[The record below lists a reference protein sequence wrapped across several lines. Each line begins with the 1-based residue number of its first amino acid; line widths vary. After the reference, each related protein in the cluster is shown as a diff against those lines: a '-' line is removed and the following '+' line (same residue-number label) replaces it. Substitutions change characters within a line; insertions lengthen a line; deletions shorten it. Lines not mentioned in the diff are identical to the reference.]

1 MKTFYSLIIPT
12 YTERSNLKL
21 NSNKII
27 ILLEDKVIFWKQ
39 QGTVSSLTAKP
50 KFSGVSGVAWLVLLN
65 CQCLVIKLVI
75 FSIFEEV
82 SLAVRILHCS
92 VEIVRDSGPVA
103 AIKK

>member
-1 MKTFYSLIIPT
+1 M
-12 YTERSNLKL
+12 
-21 NSNKII
+21 
-27 ILLEDKVIFWKQ
+27 IFWIQK
-39 QGTVSSLTAKP
+39 GTVSFLTAKP
-50 KFSGVSGVAWLVLLN
+50 VFSRVSGVTWLVLLDGES
-65 CQCLVIKLVI
+65 LVIKLVI